1 MSTQEG
7 DRPVVLVA
15 DDDDDIRDLVAFR
28 LDRAGYEVLRAGD
41 GEQALELAKQHRPDL
56 AVLDVMMPKLTGYDV
71 TRELRASAETS
82 RIPVI
87 LLTARVQEA
96 DVARGF
102 EAGADD
108 YVKKP
113 FSMAELLARIEALL
127 RRAPTRASAPG
138 AVYQFGGVRV
148 DLRGTEVMR
157 DGKRIELSA
166 REFQLLRFFIEHAG
180 ATLSREDLLTQ
191 VWGYSA
197 TMFTRTVDVH
207 VASLRQKL
215 EAEPKQPQ
223 FLLTVQGLGYKFK
236 RPW

>member
-1 MSTQEG
+1 MSATEG

-41 GEQALELAKQHRPDL
+41 GQEALDLAREHRPDL

-71 TRELRASAETS
+71 TRELRADAATS

-113 FSMAELLARIEALL
+113 FSPQELKARVQAVLG
-127 RRAPTRASAPG
+127 RR
-138 AVYQFGGVRV
+138 
-148 DLRGTEVMR
+148 
-157 DGKRIELSA
+157 
-166 REFQLLRFFIEHAG
+166 
-180 ATLSREDLLTQ
+180 
-191 VWGYSA
+191 
-197 TMFTRTVDVH
+197 
-207 VASLRQKL
+207 
-215 EAEPKQPQ
+215 
-223 FLLTVQGLGYKFK
+223 
-236 RPW
+236 